1 MTKLG
6 QKVIYQIYPKS
17 FYDSNNDGFGDLK
30 GIIAKIDYLKKLN
43 IDMIWFNPFY
53 VSPQNDN
60 GYDIADYYKIDE
72 RFGTME
78 DFEEMVA
85 KLKEANIGVMLDM
98 VLNHCSTEHE
108 WFQKALA
115 GDEKYQKYFYLRP
128 AKEDGSLPTNW
139 QSKFGGPAW
148 EKFGDTDLYYLHLY
162 DKTQADLDWHNP
174 DVRAEAAK
182 IVNFWKE
189 KGVAGFRFDVL
200 NVIGKDEVLVDSV
213 DPDHEKPLYT
223 DTPVV
228 HKYIKELNRN
238 TFGTDP
244 EIVTVGEMSSTTIPN
259 SIEYTNPDEHELSM
273 VFTFHHL
280 KVDYDNGEKWS
291 KVPFNFMELKSLL
304 STWQTEMDKGNGWNA
319 LFWNNHDQPWALNRF
334 GDPVNYR
341 EKSAEMLATSLHLLR
356 GTPYIYMGEEL
367 GMMDPHYKSIDDY
380 VDVEA
385 LNGYQMLLD
394 KGVDKDRAFEIV
406 VSKSRDNSRVPMH
419 WDDSKYAG
427 FSEAKPWLMPTDQ
440 DEINVEKELTS
451 GEIFNHYQKLIKLR
465 KTEPL
470 IYAGHFKEL
479 LADNKQVFAYERY
492 LDNSPEKLVVFNNF
506 YGTEVTVDLPAEYQ
520 DKECTTLIDN
530 YQNEVQK
537 TAKQI
542 TLQPYESLAIKSLEN
557 KPK

>member
-341 EKSAEMLATSLHLLR
+341 EKSAEMLASALHLLR

-465 KTEPL
+465 KTEPF

-520 DKECTTLIDN
+520 DKDCTTLVDN
-530 YQNEVQK
+530 YQNEIQK
-537 TAKQI
+537 TSKQI
-542 TLQPYESLAIKSLEN
+542 TLQPYESLAIKI
-557 KPK
+557 

>member
-1 MTKLG
+1 MIKLG

-341 EKSAEMLATSLHLLR
+341 EKSAEMLASALHLLR

-440 DEINVEKELTS
+440 DEINVEKELAS
-451 GEIFNHYQKLIKLR
+451 GEIFNHYQELIKLR

-479 LADNKQVFAYERY
+479 LADDKQVFAYERY
-492 LDNSPEKLVVFNNF
+492 LDDSSEKLVVFNNF

-530 YQNEVQK
+530 YQNEIQK

-542 TLQPYESLAIKSLEN
+542 TLQPYGSLAIKI
-557 KPK
+557 

>member
-115 GDEKYQKYFYLRP
+115 GDKKYQKYFYLRP
-128 AKEDGSLPTNW
+128 AKADGSLPTNW

-200 NVIGKDEVLVDSV
+200 NVIGKDEVLVDSI

-223 DTPVV
+223 DTPIV

-367 GMMDPHYKSIDDY
+367 GMIDPHYKSIDDY
-380 VDVEA
+380 VDVET

-427 FSEAKPWLMPTDQ
+427 FSNVKPWLMPTDQ
-440 DEINVEKELTS
+440 DEINVEKELAS
-451 GEIFNHYQKLIKLR
+451 GEIFNHYQKLINLR

-479 LADNKQVFAYERY
+479 LPDNKQVFAYERY
-492 LDNSPEKLVVFNNF
+492 LDDSNEKLVIFNNF
-506 YGTEVTVDLPAEYQ
+506 YGNEVTVDLPAEYQ
-520 DKECTTLIDN
+520 DKDCTTLIDN
-530 YQNEVQK
+530 YQNEIQK
-537 TAKQI
+537 TSKQI
-542 TLQPYESLAIKSLEN
+542 TLQPYESLAIKI
-557 KPK
+557 

>member
-17 FYDSNNDGFGDLK
+17 FYDSNNDGFGDLQ

-115 GDEKYQKYFYLRP
+115 GDKKYQKYFYLRP

-200 NVIGKDEVLVDSV
+200 NVIGKDEVLVDSI

-223 DTPVV
+223 DTPIV

-304 STWQTEMDKGNGWNA
+304 STWQTEMDKGHGWNA

-394 KGVDKDRAFEIV
+394 KGVDKNRAFEIV

-427 FSEAKPWLMPTDQ
+427 FSNVKPWLMPTDQ
-440 DEINVEKELTS
+440 DEINVEKELAS
-451 GEIFNHYQKLIKLR
+451 GEIFNHYQKLINLR

-470 IYAGHFKEL
+470 VYAGHFKEL
-479 LADNKQVFAYERY
+479 LPDNKQVFAYERY
-492 LDNSPEKLVVFNNF
+492 LDDSTEKLVVFNNF
-506 YGTEVTVDLPAEYQ
+506 YGNEVTVDLPAQYQ
-520 DKECTTLIDN
+520 NKDCTILVDN
-530 YQNEVQK
+530 YQNEIQK
-537 TAKQI
+537 TSKQI
-542 TLQPYESLAIKSLEN
+542 TLQPYESLAIKI
-557 KPK
+557 

>member
-30 GIIAKIDYLKKLN
+30 GIITKIDYLKKLN

-60 GYDIADYYKIDE
+60 GYDIADYYKIDK

-200 NVIGKDEVLVDSV
+200 NVIGKDEVLVDSI

-228 HKYIKELNRN
+228 HKYIKELNHN

-244 EIVTVGEMSSTTIPN
+244 EIITVGEMSSTTIPN

-304 STWQTEMDKGNGWNA
+304 STWQTAMDKGNGWNA

-367 GMMDPHYKSIDDY
+367 GMIDPHYKSIDDY

-427 FSEAKPWLMPTDQ
+427 FSDVKPWLMPTDQ
-440 DEINVEKELTS
+440 DEINVEKELAS
-451 GEIFNHYQKLIKLR
+451 GEIFNHYQKLINLR

-479 LADNKQVFAYERY
+479 LPDNKQVFAYERY
-492 LDNSPEKLVVFNNF
+492 LDDSTEKLVVFNNF
-506 YGTEVTVDLPAEYQ
+506 YGNEVTVDLPAEYQ
-520 DKECTTLIDN
+520 DKGCTTLVDN
-530 YQNEVQK
+530 YQNEIQK
-537 TAKQI
+537 TSKQI
-542 TLQPYESLAIKSLEN
+542 TLQPYESLAIKI
-557 KPK
+557 

>member
-60 GYDIADYYKIDE
+60 GYDIADYYKIDK

-78 DFEEMVA
+78 DFEEMMA

-128 AKEDGSLPTNW
+128 AKADGSLPTNW

-200 NVIGKDEVLVDSV
+200 NVIGKDEVLVDSI

-223 DTPVV
+223 DTPIV

-380 VDVEA
+380 VDVET

-419 WDDSKYAG
+419 WDDSKYAD
-427 FSEAKPWLMPTDQ
+427 FSETKPWLMPTDQ
-440 DEINVEKELTS
+440 DEINVEKELAS

-465 KTEPL
+465 KTETL

-506 YGTEVTVDLPAEYQ
+506 YGNKVTVDLPAEYQ
-520 DKECTTLIDN
+520 DKDCTTLVDN
-530 YQNEVQK
+530 YQNEIQK
-537 TAKQI
+537 TSKQI
-542 TLQPYESLAIKSLEN
+542 TLQPYESLAIKI
-557 KPK
+557 

>member
-60 GYDIADYYKIDE
+60 GYDIADYYKIDK

-115 GDEKYQKYFYLRP
+115 GDKKYQKYFYLRP
-128 AKEDGSLPTNW
+128 AKADGSLPTNW

-223 DTPVV
+223 DTPIV

-291 KVPFNFMELKSLL
+291 KIPFNFMELKSLL

-427 FSEAKPWLMPTDQ
+427 FSNVKPWLMPTDQ
-440 DEINVEKELTS
+440 DEINVEKELAS
-451 GEIFNHYQKLIKLR
+451 GEIFNHYQKLINLR

-470 IYAGHFKEL
+470 VYAGHFKEL
-479 LADNKQVFAYERY
+479 LPDNKQVFAYERY
-492 LDNSPEKLVVFNNF
+492 LDDSNEKLVVFNNF
-506 YGTEVTVDLPAEYQ
+506 YSNEVTVDLPAEYQ
-520 DKECTTLIDN
+520 DKDCTTLVNN
-530 YQNEVQK
+530 YQNKIQK
-537 TAKQI
+537 TSKQI
-542 TLQPYESLAIKSLEN
+542 TLQPYESLAIKI
-557 KPK
+557 

>member
-85 KLKEANIGVMLDM
+85 KLKEANISVMLDM

-174 DVRAEAAK
+174 DVRDEATK

-238 TFGTDP
+238 TFGTNP

-341 EKSAEMLATSLHLLR
+341 EKSAEMLATTLHLLR

-380 VDVEA
+380 VDVET

-427 FSEAKPWLMPTDQ
+427 FSNVKPWLMPTGQ
-440 DEINVEKELTS
+440 DEINVEKELAS
-451 GEIFNHYQKLIKLR
+451 GEIFNHYQKLINLR

-479 LADNKQVFAYERY
+479 LPDNKQVFAYERY
-492 LDNSPEKLVVFNNF
+492 LDDSTEKLVVFNNF
-506 YGTEVTVDLPAEYQ
+506 YGNEVTVDLPAEYQ
-520 DKECTTLIDN
+520 DKGCTTLVDN
-530 YQNEVQK
+530 YQNEIQK
-537 TAKQI
+537 TSKQI
-542 TLQPYESLAIKSLEN
+542 TLQPYESLVIKI
-557 KPK
+557 

>member
-115 GDEKYQKYFYLRP
+115 GDKKYQKYFYLRP

-200 NVIGKDEVLVDSV
+200 NVIGKDEVLVDSI

-228 HKYIKELNRN
+228 HKYIKELNHN

-244 EIVTVGEMSSTTIPN
+244 EIITVGEMSSTTIPN

-304 STWQTEMDKGNGWNA
+304 STWQTAMDKGNGWNA
-319 LFWNNHDQPWALNRF
+319 LFLNNHDQPWALNRF
-334 GDPVNYR
+334 GDPSYLILHPCRYKEYHEVNV
-341 EKSAEMLATSLHLLR
+341 
-356 GTPYIYMGEEL
+356 G
-367 GMMDPHYKSIDDY
+367 
-380 VDVEA
+380 
-385 LNGYQMLLD
+385 
-394 KGVDKDRAFEIV
+394 
-406 VSKSRDNSRVPMH
+406 
-419 WDDSKYAG
+419 
-427 FSEAKPWLMPTDQ
+427 
-440 DEINVEKELTS
+440 
-451 GEIFNHYQKLIKLR
+451 
-465 KTEPL
+465 
-470 IYAGHFKEL
+470 
-479 LADNKQVFAYERY
+479 
-492 LDNSPEKLVVFNNF
+492 
-506 YGTEVTVDLPAEYQ
+506 
-520 DKECTTLIDN
+520 
-530 YQNEVQK
+530 
-537 TAKQI
+537 
-542 TLQPYESLAIKSLEN
+542 
-557 KPK
+557 

>member
-200 NVIGKDEVLVDSV
+200 NVIGKDEVLVDSI

-223 DTPVV
+223 DTPIV

-341 EKSAEMLATSLHLLR
+341 EKSAEMLASVLHLLR

-440 DEINVEKELTS
+440 DKINVEKELAS
-451 GEIFNHYQKLIKLR
+451 GEIFNHYQKLINLR

-479 LADNKQVFAYERY
+479 LPDNKQVFAYERY
-492 LDNSPEKLVVFNNF
+492 LDDSNEKLVVFNNF
-506 YGTEVTVDLPAEYQ
+506 YGNEVTVDLPAEYQ
-520 DKECTTLIDN
+520 DKDCTTLVDN
-530 YQNEVQK
+530 YHNEIQK
-537 TAKQI
+537 TSKQI
-542 TLQPYESLAIKSLEN
+542 TLQPYESLAIKI
-557 KPK
+557 

>member
-6 QKVIYQIYPKS
+6 QNVIYQIYPKS

-60 GYDIADYYKIDE
+60 GYDIADYYKIDG

-115 GDEKYQKYFYLRP
+115 GDKKYQKYFYLRP
-128 AKEDGSLPTNW
+128 AKADGSLPTNW

-200 NVIGKDEVLVDSV
+200 NVIGKDEVLIDSI

-341 EKSAEMLATSLHLLR
+341 EKSAEMLATTLHLLR

-427 FSEAKPWLMPTDQ
+427 FSNVKPWLMPTNQ
-440 DEINVEKELTS
+440 DEINVEKELAS
-451 GEIFNHYQKLIKLR
+451 GEIFNHYQKLINLR

-479 LADNKQVFAYERY
+479 LPDNKQVFAYERY
-492 LDNSPEKLVVFNNF
+492 LDDSTKKLVVFNNF
-506 YGTEVTVDLPAEYQ
+506 YGNEVTVDLPAEYQ
-520 DKECTTLIDN
+520 DKGCTTLVDN
-530 YQNEVQK
+530 YQNEIQK
-537 TAKQI
+537 TSKQI
-542 TLQPYESLAIKSLEN
+542 TLQPYESLAIKI
-557 KPK
+557 

>member
-30 GIIAKIDYLKKLN
+30 GIITKIDYLKKLN

-60 GYDIADYYKIDE
+60 GYDIADYYKIDK

-200 NVIGKDEVLVDSV
+200 NVIGKDEVLVDSI

-223 DTPVV
+223 DTPIV

-427 FSEAKPWLMPTDQ
+427 FSNVKPWLMPTDQ
-440 DEINVEKELTS
+440 DEINVEKELAS
-451 GEIFNHYQKLIKLR
+451 GEIFNHYQKLINLR

-479 LADNKQVFAYERY
+479 LPDNKQVFAYERY
-492 LDNSPEKLVVFNNF
+492 LDDSNEKLVIFNNF
-506 YGTEVTVDLPAEYQ
+506 YGNEVTVDLPAEYQ
-520 DKECTTLIDN
+520 DKDCTTLVDN
-530 YQNEVQK
+530 YQNEIQK
-537 TAKQI
+537 TSKQI
-542 TLQPYESLAIKSLEN
+542 TLQPYESLAIKI
-557 KPK
+557 

>member
-17 FYDSNNDGFGDLK
+17 FYDSNNDGFGDLQ

-60 GYDIADYYKIDE
+60 GYDIADYYKIDK

-128 AKEDGSLPTNW
+128 AKADGSLPTNW

-200 NVIGKDEVLVDSV
+200 NVIGKDEVLVDSI

-223 DTPVV
+223 DTPIV

-259 SIEYTNPDEHELSM
+259 SIEYTNPNEHELSM

-304 STWQTEMDKGNGWNA
+304 STWQTAMDKGHGWNA

-427 FSEAKPWLMPTDQ
+427 FSNVKPWLMPTDQ
-440 DEINVEKELTS
+440 DEINVEKELAS
-451 GEIFNHYQKLIKLR
+451 GEIFNHYQKLINLR

-470 IYAGHFKEL
+470 VYAGHFKEL
-479 LADNKQVFAYERY
+479 LPDNKQVFAYERY
-492 LDNSPEKLVVFNNF
+492 LDNSNEKLVVFNNF
-506 YGTEVTVDLPAEYQ
+506 YSNEVTVDLPAEYQ
-520 DKECTTLIDN
+520 DKDCTTLVDN
-530 YQNEVQK
+530 YHNEIQK
-537 TAKQI
+537 TSKQI
-542 TLQPYESLAIKSLEN
+542 TLQPYESLAIKI
-557 KPK
+557 

>member
-30 GIIAKIDYLKKLN
+30 GIITKIDYLKKLN

-60 GYDIADYYKIDE
+60 GYDIADYYKIDK

-115 GDEKYQKYFYLRP
+115 GDKKYQKYFYLRP
-128 AKEDGSLPTNW
+128 AKADGSLPTNW
-139 QSKFGGPAW
+139 QSKFGGPSW

-200 NVIGKDEVLVDSV
+200 NVIGKDEVLVNSI

-223 DTPVV
+223 DTPIV

-367 GMMDPHYKSIDDY
+367 GMIDPHYKSIDDY

-394 KGVDKDRAFEIV
+394 KGVDKDRTFEIV

-427 FSEAKPWLMPTDQ
+427 FSDVKPWLMPTDQ
-440 DEINVEKELTS
+440 DEINVEKELAS
-451 GEIFNHYQKLIKLR
+451 GEIFNHYQKLINLR

-479 LADNKQVFAYERY
+479 LPDNKQVFAYERY
-492 LDNSPEKLVVFNNF
+492 LDDSTEKLVVFNNF
-506 YGTEVTVDLPAEYQ
+506 YGNEVTVDLPAEYQ
-520 DKECTTLIDN
+520 DKGCTTLVNN
-530 YQNEVQK
+530 YQNEIQK
-537 TAKQI
+537 TSKQI
-542 TLQPYESLAIKSLEN
+542 TLQPYESLAIKI
-557 KPK
+557 

>member
-17 FYDSNNDGFGDLK
+17 FYDSNNDGFGDLQ

-60 GYDIADYYKIDE
+60 GYDIADYYKIDK
-72 RFGTME
+72 RFGTMK

-128 AKEDGSLPTNW
+128 AKADGSLPTNW

-223 DTPVV
+223 DTPIV

-419 WDDSKYAG
+419 WDNSKYAG
-427 FSEAKPWLMPTDQ
+427 FSNVKPWLMPTDQ
-440 DEINVEKELTS
+440 DEINVEKELAS
-451 GEIFNHYQKLIKLR
+451 GEIFNHYQKLINLR

-470 IYAGHFKEL
+470 VYAGHFKEL
-479 LADNKQVFAYERY
+479 LPDNKQVFAYERY
-492 LDNSPEKLVVFNNF
+492 LDDSNEKLVVFNNF
-506 YGTEVTVDLPAEYQ
+506 YSNEVTVDLPAEYQ
-520 DKECTTLIDN
+520 DKDCTTLVDN
-530 YQNEVQK
+530 YQNEIQK
-537 TAKQI
+537 TSKQI
-542 TLQPYESLAIKSLEN
+542 TLQPYESLAIKI
-557 KPK
+557 

>member
-367 GMMDPHYKSIDDY
+367 GMIDPHYKSIDDY

-427 FSEAKPWLMPTDQ
+427 FSNVKPWLMPTDQ
-440 DEINVEKELTS
+440 DEINVEKELAS
-451 GEIFNHYQKLIKLR
+451 EEIFNHYQKLINLR

-479 LADNKQVFAYERY
+479 LPDNKQVFAYERY
-492 LDNSPEKLVVFNNF
+492 LDDSNEKLVVFNNF
-506 YGTEVTVDLPAEYQ
+506 YGNEVTVDLPAEYQ
-520 DKECTTLIDN
+520 DKNCTTLVDN
-530 YQNEVQK
+530 YQNEIQK
-537 TAKQI
+537 TSKQI
-542 TLQPYESLAIKSLEN
+542 TLQPYESLAIKI
-557 KPK
+557 

>member
-115 GDEKYQKYFYLRP
+115 GDKKYQKYFYLRP
-128 AKEDGSLPTNW
+128 AKADGSLPTNW

-200 NVIGKDEVLVDSV
+200 NVIGKDEVLVDSI

-427 FSEAKPWLMPTDQ
+427 FSDVKPWLMPTDQ
-440 DEINVEKELTS
+440 DEINVEKELAS
-451 GEIFNHYQKLIKLR
+451 GEIFNHYQKLINLR

-479 LADNKQVFAYERY
+479 LPDNKQVFAYERY
-492 LDNSPEKLVVFNNF
+492 LDDSTEKLVVFNNF
-506 YGTEVTVDLPAEYQ
+506 YGNEVTVDLPAEYQ
-520 DKECTTLIDN
+520 DKGCTTLVDN
-530 YQNEVQK
+530 YQNEIQK
-537 TAKQI
+537 TSKQI
-542 TLQPYESLAIKSLEN
+542 TLQPYESLAIKI
-557 KPK
+557 

>member
-30 GIIAKIDYLKKLN
+30 GIITKIDYLKKLN

-60 GYDIADYYKIDE
+60 GYDIADYYKIDK

-115 GDEKYQKYFYLRP
+115 GDKKYQKYFYLRP
-128 AKEDGSLPTNW
+128 AKADGSLPTNW

-174 DVRAEAAK
+174 DVSAEAAK

-200 NVIGKDEVLVDSV
+200 NVIGKDEVLVNSI

-223 DTPVV
+223 DTPIV

-367 GMMDPHYKSIDDY
+367 GMIDPHYKSIDDY

-394 KGVDKDRAFEIV
+394 KGVDKDRTFEIV

-427 FSEAKPWLMPTDQ
+427 FSDVKPWLMPTDQ
-440 DEINVEKELTS
+440 DEINVEKELAS
-451 GEIFNHYQKLIKLR
+451 GEIFNHYQKLINLR

-479 LADNKQVFAYERY
+479 LPDNKQVFAYERY
-492 LDNSPEKLVVFNNF
+492 LDDSTEKLVVFNNF
-506 YGTEVTVDLPAEYQ
+506 YGNEVTVDLPAEYQ
-520 DKECTTLIDN
+520 DKGCTTLVNN
-530 YQNEVQK
+530 YQNEIQK
-537 TAKQI
+537 TSKQI
-542 TLQPYESLAIKSLEN
+542 TLQPYESLAIKI
-557 KPK
+557 

>member
-1 MTKLG
+1 MIKLG

-341 EKSAEMLATSLHLLR
+341 EKSAEMLASALHLLR

-440 DEINVEKELTS
+440 DEINVEKELAS
-451 GEIFNHYQKLIKLR
+451 GEIFNHYQELIKLR

-479 LADNKQVFAYERY
+479 LADDKQVFAYERY
-492 LDNSPEKLVVFNNF
+492 LDDSSEKLVVFNNF

-530 YQNEVQK
+530 YQNEIQK

-542 TLQPYESLAIKSLEN
+542 TDRKSVV
-557 KPK
+557 

>member
-244 EIVTVGEMSSTTIPN
+244 KIVTVGEMSSTTIPN

-406 VSKSRDNSRVPMH
+406 ISKSRDNSRVPMH

-427 FSEAKPWLMPTDQ
+427 FSNVKPWLMPTDL
-440 DEINVEKELTS
+440 DEINVEKELAS
-451 GEIFNHYQKLIKLR
+451 GEIFNHYQKLINLR

-470 IYAGHFKEL
+470 VYAGHFKEL
-479 LADNKQVFAYERY
+479 LPDNKQVFAYERY
-492 LDNSPEKLVVFNNF
+492 LDDSTEKLVIFNNF
-506 YGTEVTVDLPAEYQ
+506 YGNKVTVDLPAEYQ
-520 DKECTTLIDN
+520 DKDCTTLVDN
-530 YQNEVQK
+530 YQNEIQK
-537 TAKQI
+537 TSKQI
-542 TLQPYESLAIKSLEN
+542 TLQSYESLAIKI
-557 KPK
+557 

>member
-85 KLKEANIGVMLDM
+85 KLKEVNIGVMLDM

-115 GDEKYQKYFYLRP
+115 GDKKYQKYFYLRP

-200 NVIGKDEVLVDSV
+200 NVIGKDEVLVDSI

-223 DTPVV
+223 DTPIV

-427 FSEAKPWLMPTDQ
+427 FSNVKPWLMPTDQ
-440 DEINVEKELTS
+440 DEINVEKELAS
-451 GEIFNHYQKLIKLR
+451 GEIFNHYQKLINLR

-479 LADNKQVFAYERY
+479 LPDNKQVFAYERY
-492 LDNSPEKLVVFNNF
+492 LDDSNKKLVVFNNF
-506 YGTEVTVDLPAEYQ
+506 YGNEVTVDLPAEYQ
-520 DKECTTLIDN
+520 DKDCTTLVDN
-530 YQNEVQK
+530 YHNEIQK
-537 TAKQI
+537 TSKQI
-542 TLQPYESLAIKSLEN
+542 TLQPYESLAIKI
-557 KPK
+557 

>member
-115 GDEKYQKYFYLRP
+115 GDKKYQKYFYLRP
-128 AKEDGSLPTNW
+128 AKADGSLPTNW

-174 DVRAEAAK
+174 DVRAEAVK

-200 NVIGKDEVLVDSV
+200 NVIGKDEVLVDSI

-223 DTPVV
+223 DTPIV

-244 EIVTVGEMSSTTIPN
+244 EIITVGEMSSTTIPN

-304 STWQTEMDKGNGWNA
+304 STWQTAMDKGNGWNA

-341 EKSAEMLATSLHLLR
+341 EKSAEMLATTLHLLR

-380 VDVEA
+380 VDVET

-427 FSEAKPWLMPTDQ
+427 FSNVKPWLIPTDQ
-440 DEINVEKELTS
+440 DEINVEKELVS
-451 GEIFNHYQKLIKLR
+451 GEIFNHYQKLINLR

-479 LADNKQVFAYERY
+479 LPDNKQVFAYERY
-492 LDNSPEKLVVFNNF
+492 LDDSNEKLVVFNNF
-506 YGTEVTVDLPAEYQ
+506 YGNEVTVDLPAEYQ
-520 DKECTTLIDN
+520 DKDCTTLVDN
-530 YQNEVQK
+530 YQNEIQK
-537 TAKQI
+537 TSKQI
-542 TLQPYESLAIKSLEN
+542 TLQPYESLAIKI
-557 KPK
+557 

>member
-98 VLNHCSTEHE
+98 VLNHCSTEHK

-182 IVNFWKE
+182 IVNFWKK

-341 EKSAEMLATSLHLLR
+341 EKSAEMLATTLHLLR

-470 IYAGHFKEL
+470 IYVGHFKEL
-479 LADNKQVFAYERY
+479 LADDKQVFAYERY

-520 DKECTTLIDN
+520 DKDCTTLVDN
-530 YQNEVQK
+530 YQNEIQK
-537 TAKQI
+537 TSKQI
-542 TLQPYESLAIKSLEN
+542 TLQPYESLAIKI
-557 KPK
+557 

>member
-30 GIIAKIDYLKKLN
+30 GIITKIDYLKKLN

-200 NVIGKDEVLVDSV
+200 NVIGKDEVLVDSI

-223 DTPVV
+223 DTPIV

-394 KGVDKDRAFEIV
+394 KGVDKNRAFEII

-427 FSEAKPWLMPTDQ
+427 FSNVKPWLMPTDQ
-440 DEINVEKELTS
+440 DEINVEKELAG
-451 GEIFNHYQKLIKLR
+451 GEIFNHYQKLINLR

-470 IYAGHFKEL
+470 VYAGHFKEL
-479 LADNKQVFAYERY
+479 LPDNKQVFAYERY
-492 LDNSPEKLVVFNNF
+492 LDDSTEKLVVFNNF
-506 YGTEVTVDLPAEYQ
+506 YSNEVTVDLPAQYQ
-520 DKECTTLIDN
+520 NKDCTMLVDN
-530 YQNEVQK
+530 YQNEIQK
-537 TAKQI
+537 TSKQI
-542 TLQPYESLAIKSLEN
+542 TLQPYESLAIKI
-557 KPK
+557 

>member
-17 FYDSNNDGFGDLK
+17 FYDSNNDGFGDLQ

-60 GYDIADYYKIDE
+60 GYDIADYYKIDK

-128 AKEDGSLPTNW
+128 AKADGSLPTNW

-223 DTPVV
+223 DTPIV

-259 SIEYTNPDEHELSM
+259 SIEYTNPNEHELSM

-304 STWQTEMDKGNGWNA
+304 STWQTEMDKGHGRNA

-341 EKSAEMLATSLHLLR
+341 EKSAEMLATTLHLLR

-367 GMMDPHYKSIDDY
+367 GMIDPHYKSIDDY
-380 VDVEA
+380 VDVEV

-394 KGVDKDRAFEIV
+394 KGVDKDRAFEII

-427 FSEAKPWLMPTDQ
+427 FSNVKPWLMPTDQ
-440 DEINVEKELTS
+440 DEINVEKELAS
-451 GEIFNHYQKLIKLR
+451 GEIFNHYQKLINLR

-479 LADNKQVFAYERY
+479 LPDNKQVFAYERY
-492 LDNSPEKLVVFNNF
+492 LDDSTEKLVVFNNF
-506 YGTEVTVDLPAEYQ
+506 YGNEVTVDLPAKYQ
-520 DKECTTLIDN
+520 DKDCTTLVDN
-530 YQNEVQK
+530 YQNEIQK
-537 TAKQI
+537 TSEQI
-542 TLQPYESLAIKSLEN
+542 TLQPYESLAIKI
-557 KPK
+557 